1 MTMSYNP
8 FADRSQEE
16 RRKRAAQLYQEKAD
30 SGTFTLAEMHQLAA
44 EAADPNAIPP
54 PPREEGARPPIA
66 QALQAPQAAAPQPKV
81 AAPKARKK
89 TLEEELADL
98 MGSLKGDSRAPAQ
111 AAAERQQKAVPAVHD
126 VYRGQGKSS
135 YSPTGRD
142 LMEGEKLLRAASA
155 LKESP
160 TATVVRDQDASAS
173 AAAFANQPKEE
184 ENPYLK
190 ALARL
195 KGGL

>member
-1 MTMSYNP
+1 MSYNP
-8 FADRSQEE
+8 FADRSEEE

-44 EAADPNAIPP
+44 EAANPNAVPP
-54 PPREEGARPPIA
+54 PPQEEGARPPGPVA
-66 QALQAPQAAAPQPKV
+66 QALQAPAPQPK
-81 AAPKARKK
+81 APAPKARKK
-89 TLEEELADL
+89 TMEEELADL

-135 YSPTGRD
+135 YSPTGKD
-142 LMEGEKLLRAASA
+142 LMEGEKLLRSASA

-160 TATVVRDQDASAS
+160 TATVVRDQDASAT
-173 AAAFANQPKEE
+173 AAAFANQPKQE
-184 ENPYLK
+184 ENPYLR
-190 ALARL
+190 ALAKLR
-195 KGGL
+195 GGL

>member
-1 MTMSYNP
+1 MSYNP
-8 FADRSQEE
+8 FADRSEEE

-44 EAADPNAIPP
+44 EAAGPGDVP
-54 PPREEGARPPIA
+54 PPREEEGARAPGPVA
-66 QALQAPQAAAPQPKV
+66 KALQAPAPQPKV

-89 TLEEELADL
+89 TLEEELADV

-111 AAAERQQKAVPAVHD
+111 AAAERQQKAVPAVND

-135 YSPTGRD
+135 YSPTGKD
-142 LMEGEKLLRAASA
+142 LMEGEKLLRSASA

-160 TATVVRDQDASAS
+160 TATVVRDQDASGT
-173 AAAFANQPKEE
+173 AAAFANRPAEE
-184 ENPYLK
+184 ENPYLR
-190 ALARL
+190 ALAKLR
-195 KGGL
+195 GGL

>member
-8 FADRSQEE
+8 FADRSEEE
-16 RRKRAAQLYQEKAD
+16 RRQRAAQLFQEKAD
-30 SGTFTLAEMHQLAA
+30 SGTFTLREMHQLAA
-44 EAADPNAIPP
+44 EAANPNAIPP
-54 PPREEGARPPIA
+54 PPQEEGARGTIA
-66 QALQAPQAAAPQPKV
+66 KALQAPAAQTPKAP
-81 AAPKARKK
+81 APKARKK

-111 AAAERQQKAVPAVHD
+111 AAAERQQKAVPAVND

-142 LMEGEKLLRAASA
+142 LMEGEKLLRSASA

-160 TATVVRDQDASAS
+160 TATVIRDQDTSGT